1 MDHLLKNQNA
11 NKIPFGRK
19 CDRDTANQI
28 MKYHMTLVHWAK
40 EYDAVFLPRVE
51 RIQFVPFKIIVTGT
65 NMLYAE
71 EGSLLLYFSVVPGDE
86 FLHAM
91 ENIQNVM
98 GMQTSS
104 FFHITIAVS
113 QDHPYIQRLK
123 EVVDEQCV
131 YPFELMVSG
140 LDLYHIWTPTR
151 MDKHISAP

>member
-1 MDHLLKNQNA
+1 MA
-11 NKIPFGRK
+11 GRQSQEVLQ
-19 CDRDTANQI
+19 D
-28 MKYHMTLVHWAK
+28 
-40 EYDAVFLPRVE
+40 
-51 RIQFVPFKIIVTGT
+51 
-65 NMLYAE
+65 
-71 EGSLLLYFSVVPGDE
+71 DE